1 MHYFLF
7 LLGFVILDKKDSIY
21 CVTIFVKNYS
31 VVQLSICVLTLVDD
45 ALHRLQ
51 IGQEIEKTLGF
62 DTLVTIYIQKIPQ
75 VNENVFLSIHYLGWV
90 KILGETN
97 AEQHISEE
105 LEIKVLRYSK
115 LFAKPPNIWIWH
127 FLYGI
132 KICVARRESIYRL
145 IEFSLEFLT

>member
-62 DTLVTIYIQKIPQ
+62 DTLVTIYIQEIPQ
-75 VNENVFLSIHYLGWV
+75 VNENVFLSIHYLG
-90 KILGETN
+90 
-97 AEQHISEE
+97 
-105 LEIKVLRYSK
+105 
-115 LFAKPPNIWIWH
+115 
-127 FLYGI
+127 
-132 KICVARRESIYRL
+132 
-145 IEFSLEFLT
+145 